1 MKKPLSFLLSAL
13 TVLTMACSSGEN
25 TENNDVAKTGPT
37 ENEQAAGES
46 EISFPSGPL
55 DKDLERIKLPEGFRI
70 DYYAKDVDNARS
82 MALSESG
89 ILFVGT
95 REEDKVYAVVDEN
108 KDGKADEVVEVAS
121 GLTSPNGVAIRN
133 GDLYVAE
140 ISRVIR
146 YPNIE
151 QNFRNKPKPEV
162 VNDQFPSDAH
172 HGWKY
177 IAFGP
182 DNKLYVPVGAPCN
195 ICKSEKPIYAAIS
208 RMDPDGKNLEVYA
221 EGVRNTVGFD
231 WHPKTKHLYFT
242 DNGRD
247 MMGDDVP
254 ADELNRAT
262 EKGQHFGYPYCHAG
276 TVSDPEFGK
285 NHNCNDYVKPVQNLH
300 PHGGSLGMKFY
311 TGNMFPEEYR
321 NQIFVAQ
328 HGSWNRSEKIG
339 YSLATVTTDANGQT
353 AHKTFAEG
361 WLEGQEDWG
370 RPVDVLVMPDG
381 SMLVSDDKND
391 AIYRI
396 TYRK

>member
-1 MKKPLSFLLSAL
+1 MKKTSSFLLSAL
-13 TVLTMACSSGEN
+13 TVFSMGCSSGEN
-25 TENNDVAKTGPT
+25 SENAEVAKTGPT
-37 ENEQAAGES
+37 ENEQAEGET
-46 EISFPSGPL
+46 EASFPSGPV
-55 DKDLERIKLPEGFRI
+55 DKDLERIKMPEGFRI
-70 DYYAKDVDNARS
+70 DYYATDVENARS

-95 REEDKVYAVVDEN
+95 REQDKVYAVIDEN
-108 KDGKADEVVEVAS
+108 KDGKADEVVVVDS

-140 ISRVIR
+140 ISRVIK

-151 QNFRNKPKPEV
+151 QSFRNNPEPEV
-162 VNDQFPSDAH
+162 VNDDFPSDTH

-182 DNKLYVPVGAPCN
+182 DGKLYVPVGAPCN
-195 ICKSEKPIYAAIS
+195 ICDPEKPIYASIT
-208 RMDPDGKNLEVYA
+208 RMDPDGANLEVYA

-231 WHPKTKHLYFT
+231 WHPETKDLYFT

-247 MMGDDVP
+247 LMGDNMP
-254 ADELNRAT
+254 PDELNKAT

-276 TVSDPEFGK
+276 TIADPEFGK
-285 NHNCNDYVKPVQNLH
+285 GHDCSEFVKPVQLLH
-300 PHGGSLGMKFY
+300 PHGGTLGIKFY
-311 TGNMFPEEYR
+311 TGNMFPEEYQ
-321 NQIFVAQ
+321 NQAFIAQ

-339 YSLATVTTDANGQT
+339 YSVATVKTDANG
-353 AHKTFAEG
+353 KTTHEPFAEG
-361 WLEGQEDWG
+361 WLQGQEDWG

-381 SMLVSDDKND
+381 AMLVSDDKNN